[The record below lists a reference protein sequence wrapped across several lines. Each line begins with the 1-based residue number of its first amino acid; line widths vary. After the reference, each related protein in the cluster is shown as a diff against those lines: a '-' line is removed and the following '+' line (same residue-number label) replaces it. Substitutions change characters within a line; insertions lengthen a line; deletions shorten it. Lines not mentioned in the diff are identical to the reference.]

1 MSKRKSKI
9 SLNVDKDVDYD
20 TSVEEQAQRNK
31 VSFSTMLR
39 PGLYE
44 KLKAAAF
51 WEDRSIA
58 DITGAALETYL
69 EALED
74 ERNEKYEIWDR
85 HKVS

>member
-20 TSVEEQAQRNK
+20 PSVEKQAQRNK

-39 PGLYE
+39 PSTYE
-44 KLKAAAF
+44 RLKAAAF

-58 DITGAALETYL
+58 DITGAALDAYL
-69 EALED
+69 EALEKKRG
-74 ERNEKYEIWDR
+74 EEYEVWDR